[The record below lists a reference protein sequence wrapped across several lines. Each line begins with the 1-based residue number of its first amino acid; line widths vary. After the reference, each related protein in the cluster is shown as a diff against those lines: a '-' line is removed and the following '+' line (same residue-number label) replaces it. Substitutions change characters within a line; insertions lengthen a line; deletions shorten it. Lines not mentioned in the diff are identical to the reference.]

1 MKYLNQTLNT
11 KDDSFSYTLMG
22 ETTPLYKVDCSGYLT
37 SGDKCLGKFK
47 LGDNQWHLYLN
58 NPLAMEHELFMSGPP
73 NGLFYLPEFELKA
86 LTALV
91 NLD

>member
-1 MKYLNQTLNT
+1 MKYLKQSLNT

-22 ETTPLYKVDCSGYLT
+22 ETTPLYKVDSSGYLT
-37 SGDKCLGKFK
+37 EEGKQIGKFK
-47 LGDNQWHLYLN
+47 LGDNQWHLHLDG
-58 NPLAMEHELFMSGPP
+58 ELFMSGPP